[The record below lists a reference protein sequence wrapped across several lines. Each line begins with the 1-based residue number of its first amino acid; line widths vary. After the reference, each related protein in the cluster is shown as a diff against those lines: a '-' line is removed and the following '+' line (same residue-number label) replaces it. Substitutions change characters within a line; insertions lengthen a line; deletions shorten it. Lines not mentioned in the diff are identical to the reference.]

1 MHICD
6 TWSFSAISR
15 VVLWRSESII
25 ASIRSSSTSTEIR
38 NYLIANPIQYS
49 SLYSS
54 LFSKFQLI
62 SNYNNLEFN
71 PLRSMFLRRRKE
83 ENTYL
88 LQNQK
93 HLVNLPFEKDRDD
106 ISFRR
111 RGELTRGGKRVK
123 SIGGRQMA
131 GIPDA
136 EVADPEVGN
145 GPTREKRGCEPCMES

>member
-1 MHICD
+1 M
-6 TWSFSAISR
+6 FS
-15 VVLWRSESII
+15 
-25 ASIRSSSTSTEIR
+25 
-38 NYLIANPIQYS
+38 
-49 SLYSS
+49 
-54 LFSKFQLI
+54 
-62 SNYNNLEFN
+62 
-71 PLRSMFLRRRKE
+71 RRRKE